1 MFWIPL
7 SLVGLV
13 VLIGIV
19 FYNQLIAARNE
30 VKNLWRQI
38 DVQLKRRYDLIP
50 NLVAAVKDVMSFEQE
65 TLEKVIKARSHAI
78 QATDPADRVR
88 ADAAV
93 TQALANL
100 NAVVERYPELQSN
113 QNVKQLQAELTTTE
127 DAIASVRSAY
137 NSVVRDYQNK
147 RETVPSNI
155 IAGFFQFKEEPY
167 FEAAEADR
175 VTPKVSLRS

>member
-1 MFWIPL
+1 MFWVL
-7 SLVGLV
+7 LALVGVAILV
-13 VLIGIV
+13 GIV
-19 FYNQLIAARNE
+19 LYNQLIAARNE

-50 NLVAAVKDVMSFEQE
+50 NLVSAVKDVMHFEQE
-65 TLEKVIKARSHAI
+65 TLEKVIQARSRAV
-78 QATDPADRVR
+78 QATEPADRVR
-88 ADAAV
+88 ADSAV

-113 QNVKQLQAELTTTE
+113 QNVKQLQADLTTTE
-127 DAIASVRSAY
+127 NAIASVRSAY
-137 NSVVRDYQNK
+137 NNVVRDYQNK

-155 IAGFFQFKEEPY
+155 LAGFFQFKEEPY

-175 VTPKVSLRS
+175 ATPKVSLRS